1 MIALIQ
7 RVTRAQVDV
16 GGQCAGRIDGGLL
29 ALIGIRPDDNAAS
42 AARLL
47 ERLLNYRVFG
57 DAGQRMN
64 LSLRDTG
71 GGLLLVPQFT
81 LAADTRKGNRPGFS
95 TAAAPEQAEPLFAA
109 LLASARAAHPSV
121 AAGVF
126 GADMQVS
133 LTNDGPVTFWLE
145 TSSLSD

>member
-7 RVTRAQVDV
+7 RVTQAQVDV
-16 GGQCAGRIDGGLL
+16 DGVCMGRIDGGLL
-29 ALIGIRPDDNAAS
+29 ALIGIRPDDDTPS

-47 ERLLNYRVFG
+47 ERLLNYRVFA
-57 DAGQRMN
+57 DAQGRMN

-95 TAAAPEQAEPLFAA
+95 TAAAPEKAQPMFAA
-109 LLASARAAHPSV
+109 LLASAHAAHPVV

-126 GADMQVS
+126 GADMKVS
-133 LTNDGPVTFWLE
+133 LINDGPVTFWLE
-145 TSSLSD
+145 TNALSD